1 MKGVII
7 KYWWGFPLLLAF
19 WMVVLILLC
28 LGIPTFIENVV
39 GVLLYLT
46 LIGLV
51 ISWVVLLKN
60 KKWTKCLLSFLI
72 SIAIIIF
79 LGGYWTLVAAG
90 SPDGFGKKHPI
101 PEGLKY
107 NLPIEWNTH
116 SNVSIDSLDVSSFLQ
131 VWGEKG
137 FYNYDFYYDAIPAG
151 EVFLRCYEATKNIPL
166 SEDKIAE
173 ASLVQ
178 IDSTFSFSQIVN
190 QKLFTIFEGDYE
202 DYYAARIEVW
212 HRNAKTGEENKL
224 LEKVYR
230 VEGWMR

>member
-1 MKGVII
+1 MKGFFL
-7 KYWWGFPLLLAF
+7 KYWWGFPLLLTI
-19 WMVVLILLC
+19 WMIVLIILC
-28 LGIPTFIENVV
+28 LWSPTFIEDVI
-39 GVLLYLT
+39 GVLLFLS
-46 LIGLV
+46 LIGLI

-60 KKWTKCLLSFLI
+60 KKWIKCLLSFMI
-72 SIAIIIF
+72 SIAIIIL

-116 SNVSIDSLDVSSFLQ
+116 PNVTIDSLDVSSFLQ
-131 VWGEKG
+131 VYGEAG
-137 FYNYDFYYDAIPAG
+137 WYDYDFYYYAIPAG
-151 EVFLRCYEATKNIPL
+151 EVFLRCYEVTKNIPL
-166 SEDKIAE
+166 SEDKLSE

-190 QKLFTIFEGDYE
+190 QKRFTIYEGDYE